1 MAGRP
6 GPSNSMDKQGGE
18 SGSSYGQIGVKL
30 LFESFSKQAESKNN
44 MIPLNRALPPPFV
57 KQNGPH
63 PFRESPSKD
72 SFIGIPIGRGPPQNA
87 FPVAPGPPQK
97 IWILEQE
104 MIRKAAAANTGG
116 RAESPQ
122 RIETPPLSRP
132 PPFIRQTSAPM
143 PIHPKHFDP
152 PSMSPSP
159 QSSPQANLVWQ
170 HLFPNARIGTSNP
183 SSVMESSPTQGDMT
197 KPADLS
203 KMGLKQ
209 ILGKVVDVTELEG
222 VLCLNQPSIRPPP
235 GFENF
240 PTPPSLPD
248 NASWL
253 LQKGGALPPISVS
266 GSPQHGVSLLSKW
279 RTPALDPTQ
288 LEPSVPP
295 HPMECGAIGGSLLP
309 GANSPVVGAHREH
322 QAAGG
327 FTLFNQDQPRGA
339 SVKENFQ
346 GFWDNFT
353 DPFGRVKNK
362 KSKDLQENSVN
373 EASSKMEHL
382 VLREKHEPKPA
393 PERFDEEREKKKKK
407 SRKTKKRSKKT
418 SESADNPE
426 MPATPPTYNVPST
439 PNGEKAPERKRPR
452 RKSKGKKSRG
462 DTGTFEDYLDIDSVM
477 AGLQDKTLIKGEIR
491 INAKNYKE
499 CYINNPDDKKDILIS
514 GTIDRNRAL
523 EGDIVVVE
531 LKSDEECAPTPPL
544 QKMGRVVYILEKVH
558 SRVCVGYL
566 SKIREKDYAT
576 LCPRDSRIP
585 RLLIPMT
592 TVSMHIVQN
601 PEAYESVLFK
611 AKIVTWDT
619 PNFAQGIIE
628 EKLGLKG
635 DVQVESLAI
644 LKELNLDGE
653 PVPAELS
660 KYIPSFAITQE
671 EIDRR
676 LDLRKECIFTVDP
689 ATARDLDDAVSFK
702 KLSYDLYEVGV
713 HISDVSY
720 YLDLG
725 TPLDQKVSERA
736 TTIYLVDKAI
746 HMLPIELCLQC
757 SLLPGQDKFAVSVIW
772 QMDGEGN
779 IKDTKF
785 ARTVINSC
793 CKLSYEHAQS
803 IIEGTETE
811 LPTLYN
817 NVTQEMVW
825 ESIQGLHKISKCM
838 TKRRFDGGALR
849 IDQPKVCFRV
859 NEYVVPT
866 EANLYELKDS
876 NRLIEEFMLRAN
888 QSVAEYIHSVHPKIA
903 LLRRH
908 APPKLEMIQKLEKSL
923 ATIGIDMNTSTAGGI
938 HKCIVENAAGD
949 RARAIVLS
957 VLCSKPMTRAD
968 YYCNETDSHHYAL
981 NIDMYTHFTSPIRR
995 YVDIVVHRVLCAAL
1009 GYNKL
1014 PKWDS
1019 DDVKEFCRTSNKK
1032 KFAAKKAG
1040 EMSCELFTALYIR
1053 ENGGM
1058 QMEGVVQNVIS
1069 HALDII
1075 IVPLALNTRVYLDR
1089 LPAKL
1094 DYQENSLDSSLTIAW
1109 NHAPHLPVTYRI
1121 FSTVQVSL
1129 RTQETHLSIDTQLI
1143 PPVPIPVEPTLA
1155 N

>member
-6 GPSNSMDKQGGE
+6 GPSNAMDKRGGE
-18 SGSSYGQIGVKL
+18 GGSSLGQNGVKL
-30 LFESFSKQAESKNN
+30 LFESFSKQAESKNS
-44 MIPLNRALPPPFV
+44 MIPLSGALPPPFV
-57 KQNGPH
+57 KQNGPL
-63 PFRESPSKD
+63 PFRETQSKD
-72 SFIGIPIGRGPPQNA
+72 SFVGIPIGRGPPQNA

-116 RAESPQ
+116 SAESIQ
-122 RIETPPLSRP
+122 RTVTPPLGLP
-132 PPFIRQTSAPM
+132 PPFIRQASAPM
-143 PIHPKHFDP
+143 PIRPKPFDP

-170 HLFPNARIGTSNP
+170 HLFPNARIGTANP
-183 SSVMESSPTQGDMT
+183 GGGMESSPSQGEMI

-203 KMGLKQ
+203 NMGLKQ

-248 NASWL
+248 NPSWL
-253 LQKGGALPPISVS
+253 LQKGGALPPISVA
-266 GSPQHGVSLLSKW
+266 GSPQHGISLLSTW
-279 RTPALDPTQ
+279 RAPALDPSQ
-288 LEPSVPP
+288 LEPSAPP
-295 HPMECGAIGGSLLP
+295 HPMELGVLGGSMLP
-309 GANSPVVGAHREH
+309 GASSPVVGAHREQ
-322 QAAGG
+322 QATGG
-327 FTLFNQDQPRGA
+327 FTLLNQDQPRGP

-362 KSKDLQENSVN
+362 KNKDFQENSVS
-373 EASSKMEHL
+373 EASSKLEHL
-382 VLREKHEPKPA
+382 VLKEKHEPKPV
-393 PERFDEEREKKKKK
+393 PEKFDEEKEKKKKK
-407 SRKTKKRSKKT
+407 SKTKKRSKKT

-426 MPATPPTYNVPST
+426 TPATPRNDGVPST

-462 DTGTFEDYLDIDSVM
+462 DSGTFEDYLDIDSVM

-531 LKSDEECAPTPPL
+531 LKTDEECVQTPSM

-592 TVSMHIVQN
+592 TVSMHIIQN

-628 EKLGLKG
+628 EKLGLRG

-644 LKELNLDGE
+644 LKELDLDGE
-653 PVPAELS
+653 PVPQELS
-660 KYIPSFAITQE
+660 RYIPSLAITQE

-676 LDLRKECIFTVDP
+676 LDLRKECIFTIDP
-689 ATARDLDDAVSFK
+689 ATARDLDDAVSIM
-702 KLSYDLYEVGV
+702 KLSDDLYEVGV

-720 YLDLG
+720 FLDLG
-725 TPLDQKVSERA
+725 TPLDVKVSERA

-757 SLLPGQDKFAVSVIW
+757 SLLPGQDKYALSVIW

-779 IKDTKF
+779 IKETKF

-803 IIEGTETE
+803 IIEGEETE

-817 NVTQEMVW
+817 DVTPEMVR
-825 ESIQGLHKISKCM
+825 ESILGLHKISKCM

-859 NEYVVPT
+859 NEKTVPT
-866 EANLYELKDS
+866 EASLYELKDS

-908 APPKLEMIQKLEKSL
+908 APPKAEMIQKLEQAL
-923 ATIGIDMNTSTAGGI
+923 ATIGIVMNTSTAGDI
-938 HKCIVENAAGD
+938 HKCIVENSVGD
-949 RARAIVLS
+949 RAKGIVLS
-957 VLCSKPMTRAD
+957 VLCSKPMMRAD
-968 YYCNETDSHHYAL
+968 YYCYELDSHHYAL

-1009 GYNKL
+1009 GYNDL
-1014 PKWDS
+1014 PKWDTH
-1019 DDVKEFCRTSNKK
+1019 DVKQFCRTSNKK
-1032 KFAAKKAG
+1032 KNAAKRAG

-1058 QMEGVVQNVIS
+1058 QVEGIVQNVIS

-1094 DYQENSLDSSLTIAW
+1094 EYHENSFDSSLTIVW
-1109 NHAPHLPVTYRI
+1109 NHAPELPITYRL

-1129 RTQETHLSIDTQLI
+1129 KTQETHLSIDTQLI
-1143 PPVPIPVEPTLA
+1143 PPVPIPIDSTPTP